1 MFAVTGI
8 NITEGCKPLG
18 TALGSRSYFEQYVGD
33 KVGDWVG
40 EVTRLAEFARS
51 QPQASYATFTFGLR
65 HRWTY
70 FMTTLPDIETLQR
83 SLERGISDVLI
94 LDLDLVAVPV
104 RIGDLGLINPSDSAD
119 VDYSASIRASAPLE
133 NKIET
138 QSHEVP
144 DKAEKQRLLYATWKE
159 KRMMGLR
166 R

>member
-1 MFAVTGI
+1 
-8 NITEGCKPLG
+8 
-18 TALGSRSYFEQYVGD
+18 
-33 KVGDWVG
+33 
-40 EVTRLAEFARS
+40 
-51 QPQASYATFTFGLR
+51 
-65 HRWTY
+65 
-70 FMTTLPDIETLQR
+70 MTTLPDIETLQR

-133 NKIET
+133 SKIET

-144 DKAEKQRLLYATWKE
+144 DEAEKQRLLYATWKE